1 MGKCF
6 MDSLGQALCRIVYGI
21 LISSI
26 RLSFFRCEMSRTRV
40 TSKFQLTIP
49 KDIREQVDLRPG
61 EVVEVKVDDGGV
73 IIIKRFRRVK
83 DPLKALIGKTTFP
96 RHVSIEELEEK
107 AETR

>member
-1 MGKCF
+1 MP
-6 MDSLGQALCRIVYGI
+6 
-21 LISSI
+21 
-26 RLSFFRCEMSRTRV
+26 RTRV

-49 KDIREQVDLRPG
+49 KEVREQVGLRPG
-61 EVVEVKVDDGGV
+61 EVVEVQTGEGGR

-83 DPLKALIGKTTFP
+83 NPLKVLIGKTVFP